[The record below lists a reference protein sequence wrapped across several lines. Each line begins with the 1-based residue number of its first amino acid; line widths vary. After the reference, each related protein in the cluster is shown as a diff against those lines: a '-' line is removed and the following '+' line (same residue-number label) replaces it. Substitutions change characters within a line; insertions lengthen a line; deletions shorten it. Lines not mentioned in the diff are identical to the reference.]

1 MEGKHRGITEGADT
15 LSVQLLAEGVGGI
28 IDDLQMMAVCDLLN
42 TLNITDVSIDM
53 HRHDRTGTLGD
64 QGLELIDI
72 DRIVPQVDIAED
84 RREAVPHDR
93 MGCGGE
99 GKRCRDDLAV
109 EVHRL
114 QQKLQRT
121 VSVHEELH
129 RADLQIVLKLR
140 PERLV
145 VLAHIGKPRR
155 VPDMLQQLLVL
166 GNRRQTG
173 ARDVDDF

>member
-1 MEGKHRGITEGADT
+1 M
-15 LSVQLLAEGVGGI
+15 
-28 IDDLQMMAVCDLLN
+28 
-42 TLNITDVSIDM
+42 
-53 HRHDRTGTLGD
+53 
-64 QGLELIDI
+64 
-72 DRIVPQVDIAED
+72 
-84 RREAVPHDR
+84 
-93 MGCGGE
+93 
-99 GKRCRDDLAV
+99 

-129 RADLQIVLKLR
+129 GSDLQIVLKLR
-140 PERLV
+140 PKRLV

-166 GNRRQTG
+166 GKRRQTG